1 MFEGLLSSLDRSC
14 CDVACKGGLDAYV
27 ATALAAFA
35 VTCGEKF
42 NGGAARSCA
51 YEERPGGHMRKCR
64 LQHWPASS
72 GRPGSKG
79 QGQEATRSG
88 MSESPADQPGVP
100 TPPTLCF
107 RFWQEPKRAFKN
119 EGFRGGLGNHLLRTP
134 QPPFLLSPAP
144 LAAAPSPSSGLPPTG
159 HRRKAGLRP

>member
-14 CDVACKGGLDAYV
+14 RDVACKGGLDAYV

-35 VTCGEKF
+35 VTCREKF

-72 GRPGSKG
+72 G
-79 QGQEATRSG
+79 
-88 MSESPADQPGVP
+88 P
-100 TPPTLCF
+100 TGRALCF

-144 LAAAPSPSSGLPPTG
+144 LAAAESPSSGLPPTG